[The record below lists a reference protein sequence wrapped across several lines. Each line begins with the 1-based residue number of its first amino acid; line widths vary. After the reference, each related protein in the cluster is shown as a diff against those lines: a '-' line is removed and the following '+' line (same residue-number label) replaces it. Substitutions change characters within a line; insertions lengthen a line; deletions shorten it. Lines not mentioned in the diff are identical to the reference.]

1 MSSFIQ
7 DQNKPQR
14 ELYASNGNIAADQV
28 KGEDVAAS
36 GTQTKDVQQQL
47 LLPKSQSIRSATEK
61 LKWKFLGW

>member
-14 ELYASNGNIAADQV
+14 ELYASNGNIATDQV
-28 KGEDVAAS
+28 KGEDSAAS
-36 GTQTKDVQQQL
+36 GTQTKDCQQQ
-47 LLPKSQSIRSATEK
+47 LLPKSQSIKSATEK